1 MEAVVAVSTV
11 SAREIMVLVA
21 AVEESI
27 RGITL
32 C

>member
-1 MEAVVAVSTV
+1 VVAVSTV
-11 SAREIMVLVA
+11 SAREIVVLVA

-32 C
+32 D

>member
-1 MEAVVAVSTV
+1 VVAVSTV
-11 SAREIMVLVA
+11 SAREIVVLVA

-32 C
+32 G